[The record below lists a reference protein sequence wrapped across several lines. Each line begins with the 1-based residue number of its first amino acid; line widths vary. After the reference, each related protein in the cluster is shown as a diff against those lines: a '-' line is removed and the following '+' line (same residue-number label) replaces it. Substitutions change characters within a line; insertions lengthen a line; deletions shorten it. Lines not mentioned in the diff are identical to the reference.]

1 MARPMLSQIAMQL
14 VPDAA
19 PRERLLTSIESD
31 DKNFADR
38 RGDSSNAAT
47 DIGTGS
53 SNSWRM
59 MIGAIIGAL
68 LLSTAILFTGLFTHK
83 DGQLE
88 WPRFIKARTRSL
100 AAGPD
105 AVATPAPIIVQLS
118 PEMVRVTAISLGHP
132 RLAVINGQTLSEGES
147 VTVSKSNDAVALTLR
162 VVKISDGR
170 IDLTDGKN
178 LFSARIVIQGAGQL
192 TPR

>member
-1 MARPMLSQIAMQL
+1 
-14 VPDAA
+14 
-19 PRERLLTSIESD
+19 
-31 DKNFADR
+31 
-38 RGDSSNAAT
+38 
-47 DIGTGS
+47 
-53 SNSWRM
+53 

-83 DGQLE
+83 DRHIE